1 MNILFLLRL
10 YPVYGGGETVTLCLA
25 NEMVKRGWNV
35 SILYFKDNIKE
46 KLPFIDSR
54 IKAAKIEGIEYGP
67 FSTEKASKLKIER
80 KKVQDYAIQ
89 FIHHN
94 HIDIVMNQWWP
105 LCFIDRLKQETNA
118 KIIKVHHIALY
129 SLSYDENTLKD
140 KVKRMFMTLYKR
152 YKQKQGI
159 KPVIEALPYVD
170 RYVFLSKSFQKQ
182 FEEIAHYNNT
192 GKLDAISNPLVFN
205 KFITAE
211 KFAQK
216 ENTVL
221 IVGRMRE
228 PHKKITRA
236 LRAWQ
241 QVEKNPISAD
251 WKLQIVGE
259 GPDLPMYKQL
269 ANELKLERVSFE
281 GYQQPLPYYER
292 AKIFLMTSAVEGFG
306 MTLVES
312 QQQGVVPIVMD
323 TFLSLHDIITS
334 DFNGI
339 ITPDGDEI
347 LFAEAILSLM
357 KNPQKLES
365 LAQHAL
371 ISCKK
376 FSVANIVNQW
386 EELIKKIQNDKNI

>member
-46 KLPFIDSR
+46 ELPFIDSR
-54 IKAAKIEGIEYGP
+54 IKAVKLEGIDYGA
-67 FSTEKASKLKIER
+67 FSTEKASKLKTER
-80 KKVQDYAIQ
+80 KIVQDYAIQ
-89 FIHHN
+89 FIHNN

-105 LCFIDRLKQETNA
+105 LCFIDRLKKETNA

-129 SLSYDENTLKD
+129 SLSLDENNLKD
-140 KVKRMFMTLYKR
+140 KVKRMFMTFYKR

-159 KPVIEALPYVD
+159 RPVIKTLPYVD
-170 RYVFLSKSFQKQ
+170 RFVFLSKSFQKQ
-182 FEEIAHYNNT
+182 FEEITHYNNT

-205 KFITAE
+205 KFITSE

-221 IVGRMRE
+221 IVGRMCE

-292 AKIFLMTSAVEGFG
+292 AKIFLMTSAIEGFG

-339 ITPDGDEI
+339 ITPNEDETI
-347 LFAEAILSLM
+347 FAEAILSLM

-371 ISCKK
+371 VSCKK
-376 FSVANIVNQW
+376 FSVENIVNEW
-386 EELIKKIQNDKNI
+386 DKLINKI

>member
-25 NEMVKRGWNV
+25 NEMVKRGWKV

-46 KLPFIDSR
+46 ELPFIDSR
-54 IKAAKIEGIEYGP
+54 IQAIRIEGIDYGP
-67 FSTEKASKLKIER
+67 SSTEKASKLKTER
-80 KKVQDYAIQ
+80 KIVQDYAIQ
-89 FIHHN
+89 FIHNN
-94 HIDIVMNQWWP
+94 HINVVMNQWWP

-118 KIIKVHHIALY
+118 KIIKVHHTTFYAPTFNNNI
-129 SLSYDENTLKD
+129 LKN
-140 KVKRMFMTLYKR
+140 KIKKIFFPFYEI
-152 YKQKQGI
+152 YKQKKAVQI
-159 KPVIEALPYVD
+159 VTTTLPKVD
-170 RYVFLSKSFQKQ
+170 RYVFLSTAFLKQ

-205 KFITAE
+205 KFITPE
-211 KFAQK
+211 KLIQK
-216 ENTVL
+216 ENIVL
-221 IVGRMRE
+221 IVGRMYE
-228 PHKKITRA
+228 PQKKITRA

-281 GYQQPLPYYER
+281 GFQQPLPYYER

-339 ITPDGDEI
+339 ITPNEDETI
-347 LFAEAILSLM
+347 FAEAILSLM
-357 KNPQKLES
+357 KDPKKLES

-371 ISCKK
+371 VSCKK
-376 FSVANIVNQW
+376 FSVENIVDKW
-386 EELIKKIQNDKNI
+386 DKLINSI

>member
-1 MNILFLLRL
+1 MNIVFLLRL
-10 YPVYGGGETVTLCLA
+10 WPVYGGGETVTLCLA

-35 SILYFKDNIKE
+35 SILYFKDNTKE
-46 KLPFIDSR
+46 ELPFIDSR
-54 IKAAKIEGIEYGP
+54 IKAIRIEGIDYGP
-67 FSTEKASKLKIER
+67 SSTKKASKLKTER
-80 KKVQDYAIQ
+80 KIVQDYAIQ
-89 FIHHN
+89 FIHNN
-94 HIDIVMNQWWP
+94 HIDVVINQWWP
-105 LCFIDRLKQETNA
+105 LCFIDRLKKATKA
-118 KIIKVHHIALY
+118 KIIKVLHIAPY
-129 SLSYDENTLKD
+129 SLSYDENTLKG
-140 KVKRMFMTLYKR
+140 KVKRIFITLYKR
-152 YKQKQGI
+152 YRQRKSI
-159 KPVIEALPYVD
+159 KSIIKTLPYVD

-192 GKLDAISNPLVFN
+192 GKLDAISNPLVFS
-205 KFITAE
+205 KFITSE
-211 KFAQK
+211 KFTQK
-216 ENTVL
+216 ENIVL
-221 IVGRMRE
+221 IVGRMLE

-241 QVEKNPISAD
+241 QAEKNPISED

-281 GYQQPLPYYER
+281 GFQQPLPYYER

-339 ITPDGDEI
+339 ITPDGDER
-347 LFAEAILSLM
+347 LFAEAMLSLM
-357 KNPQKLES
+357 KDPQKLES

-371 ISCKK
+371 VSCKK
-376 FSVANIVNQW
+376 FSVENIVDKW
-386 EELIKKIQNDKNI
+386 DKLINSI

>member
-1 MNILFLLRL
+1 MNIVFLLRL
-10 YPVYGGGETVTLCLA
+10 WPVYGGGETVTLCLA

-35 SILYFKDNIKE
+35 SILYFKDNTKE
-46 KLPFIDSR
+46 ELPFIDSR
-54 IKAAKIEGIEYGP
+54 IKAIRIEGIDYGP
-67 FSTEKASKLKIER
+67 SSTEKASKLKTER
-80 KKVQDYAIQ
+80 KIVQDYAIQ
-89 FIHHN
+89 FIHNN
-94 HIDIVMNQWWP
+94 HIDVVINQWCP
-105 LCFIDRLKQETNA
+105 LCFIDRLKKATKA
-118 KIIKVHHIALY
+118 KIIKVLHIAPY
-129 SLSYDENTLKD
+129 SLSYDENTLKG
-140 KVKRMFMTLYKR
+140 KVKRIFITLYKR
-152 YKQKQGI
+152 YRQRKSI
-159 KPVIEALPYVD
+159 KSIIKTLPYVD

-192 GKLDAISNPLVFN
+192 GKLDAISNPLVFS
-205 KFITAE
+205 KFITSE
-211 KFAQK
+211 KFTQK
-216 ENTVL
+216 ENIVL
-221 IVGRMRE
+221 IVGRMLE

-241 QVEKNPISAD
+241 QAEKNPISED

-281 GYQQPLPYYER
+281 GFQQPLPYYER
-292 AKIFLMTSAVEGFG
+292 AKIFLMTSAVEGFS

-339 ITPDGDEI
+339 ITPDGDER
-347 LFAEAILSLM
+347 LFAEAMLSLM
-357 KNPQKLES
+357 KDPQKLES

-371 ISCKK
+371 VSCKK
-376 FSVANIVNQW
+376 FSVENIVDKW
-386 EELIKKIQNDKNI
+386 DKLINSI

>member
-1 MNILFLLRL
+1 MNIVFLLRL
-10 YPVYGGGETVTLCLA
+10 WPVYGGGETVTLCLA

-35 SILYFKDNIKE
+35 SILYFKDNTKE
-46 KLPFIDSR
+46 ELPFIDSR
-54 IKAAKIEGIEYGP
+54 IKAIRIEGIDYGP
-67 FSTEKASKLKIER
+67 SSTEKASKLKTER
-80 KKVQDYAIQ
+80 KIVQDYAIQ
-89 FIHHN
+89 FIHNN
-94 HIDIVMNQWWP
+94 HIDVVINQWWP
-105 LCFIDRLKQETNA
+105 LCFIDRLKKATKA
-118 KIIKVHHIALY
+118 KIIKVLHIAPY
-129 SLSYDENTLKD
+129 SLSYDENTLKG
-140 KVKRMFMTLYKR
+140 KVKRIFITLYKR
-152 YKQKQGI
+152 YRQRKSI
-159 KPVIEALPYVD
+159 KSIIKTLPYVD

-192 GKLDAISNPLVFN
+192 GKLDAISNPLVFS
-205 KFITAE
+205 KFITSE
-211 KFAQK
+211 KFTQK
-216 ENTVL
+216 ENIVL
-221 IVGRMRE
+221 IVGRMLE

-241 QVEKNPISAD
+241 QAEKNPISED

-281 GYQQPLPYYER
+281 GFQQPLPYYER

-339 ITPDGDEI
+339 ITPDGDER
-347 LFAEAILSLM
+347 LFAEAMLSLM
-357 KNPQKLES
+357 KDPQKLES

-371 ISCKK
+371 VSCKK
-376 FSVANIVNQW
+376 FSVENIVDKW
-386 EELIKKIQNDKNI
+386 DKLINSI

>member
-25 NEMVKRGWNV
+25 NEMVKRGWKV

-46 KLPFIDSR
+46 ELPFIDSR
-54 IKAAKIEGIEYGP
+54 IKAVKIEGIDYGP
-67 FSTEKASKLKIER
+67 FSTEKASKLKTER
-80 KKVQDYAIQ
+80 KIVQDYAIQ
-89 FIHHN
+89 FIHNN
-94 HIDIVMNQWWP
+94 HIDVVMNQWWP
-105 LCFIDRLKQETNA
+105 LCFIDRLKKETNA

-129 SLSYDENTLKD
+129 SIDFDNKTLKD
-140 KVKRMFMTLYKR
+140 KLKKTLKGLYIK
-152 YKQKQGI
+152 YKQYQGTKI
-159 KPVIEALPYVD
+159 VINTLPYVD

-269 ANELKLERVSFE
+269 ADELKLERVSFE
-281 GYQQPLPYYER
+281 GFQQPLPYYER

-339 ITPDGDEI
+339 ITPNEDETI
-347 LFAEAILSLM
+347 FAEAILSLM
-357 KNPQKLES
+357 KDPKKLES

-371 ISCKK
+371 VSCKK
-376 FSVANIVNQW
+376 FSVENIVDKW
-386 EELIKKIQNDKNI
+386 DKLINSI

>member
-46 KLPFIDSR
+46 ELPFIDPR
-54 IKAAKIEGIEYGP
+54 IKAIKIEGIDYGP
-67 FSTEKASKLKIER
+67 SSTEKASKLKIEQ
-80 KKVQDYAIQ
+80 KKVQDYTIQ
-89 FIHHN
+89 LIHDN

-105 LCFIDRLKQETNA
+105 LCFINRLKKETKA
-118 KIIKVHHIALY
+118 KIIKVLHIAPY
-129 SLSYDENTLKD
+129 SLSYDENTLKG
-140 KVKRMFMTLYKR
+140 KVKRMFISFYKI
-152 YKQKQGI
+152 YKQKKSI
-159 KPVIEALPYVD
+159 KSIIKTLPYVD

-182 FEEIAHYNNT
+182 FEEIAHYKNT

-205 KFITAE
+205 KFITSD
-211 KFAQK
+211 KFTQK
-216 ENTVL
+216 ENIVL
-221 IVGRMRE
+221 IVGRMLE

-241 QVEKNPISAD
+241 QVEKNPISED

-281 GYQQPLPYYER
+281 GFQQPLPYYER
-292 AKIFLMTSAVEGFG
+292 AKIFLMTSAVEGFP
-306 MTLVES
+306 MTLLEA
-312 QQQGVVPIVMD
+312 QQQGIVPIVMD

-339 ITPDGDEI
+339 ITPDGDER

-357 KNPQKLES
+357 KDPQKLES

-371 ISCKK
+371 VSCKK
-376 FSVANIVNQW
+376 FSVENIVDKW
-386 EELIKKIQNDKNI
+386 DKLINSI

>member
-25 NEMVKRGWNV
+25 NEMVKRGWKV

-46 KLPFIDSR
+46 ELPFIDSR
-54 IKAAKIEGIEYGP
+54 IQAIRIEGIDYGP
-67 FSTEKASKLKIER
+67 SSTEKASKLKTER
-80 KKVQDYAIQ
+80 KIVQDYAIQ
-89 FIHHN
+89 FIHNN
-94 HIDIVMNQWWP
+94 HINVVMNQWWP

-118 KIIKVHHIALY
+118 KIIKVHHTTFYAPTFNNNI
-129 SLSYDENTLKD
+129 LKN
-140 KVKRMFMTLYKR
+140 KIKKIFFPFYEI
-152 YKQKQGI
+152 YKQKKAVQI
-159 KPVIEALPYVD
+159 VTTTLPKVD
-170 RYVFLSKSFQKQ
+170 RYVFLSTAFLKQ

-205 KFITAE
+205 KFITPE
-211 KFAQK
+211 KLIQK
-216 ENTVL
+216 ENIVL
-221 IVGRMRE
+221 IVGRMYE
-228 PHKKITRA
+228 PPKKITRA

-281 GYQQPLPYYER
+281 GFQQPLPYYER

-339 ITPDGDEI
+339 ITPNEDETI
-347 LFAEAILSLM
+347 FAEAILSLM
-357 KNPQKLES
+357 KDPKKLES

-371 ISCKK
+371 VSCKK
-376 FSVANIVNQW
+376 FSVENIVDKW
-386 EELIKKIQNDKNI
+386 DKLINSI